1 MQAHKQQQQQQQQ
14 QQQHRHHRRQSE
26 FIQAAAA
33 ATAPSAQSSTAAEP
47 AAPSPLGHMN
57 TCTASW
63 ISDTPIL
70 KWFVATL
77 KRLVF
82 KPCHTRPGHHVK
94 WFAWCK
100 CEATRC
106 DVKNDALIWY
116 LPNHDITR
124 VHHAMSRTIT
134 VTDTAA
140 PQQLHLCSTDS
151 VSVQKKYFCHFCST
165 NVTSAQQM
173 LFLPHAA
180 TSVQQ
185 AVTSVRFAAAAW
197 SVVDFLVIAP
207 DVQSGAQATR
217 HAPAKKTTEVNS
229 NNIIIL

>member
-1 MQAHKQQQQQQQQ
+1 MFHV
-14 QQQHRHHRRQSE
+14 RVND
-26 FIQAAAA
+26 
-33 ATAPSAQSSTAAEP
+33 ST
-47 AAPSPLGHMN
+47 
-57 TCTASW
+57 
-63 ISDTPIL
+63 
-70 KWFVATL
+70 
-77 KRLVF
+77 
-82 KPCHTRPGHHVK
+82 
-94 WFAWCK
+94 
-100 CEATRC
+100 
-106 DVKNDALIWY
+106 
-116 LPNHDITR
+116 
-124 VHHAMSRTIT
+124 
-134 VTDTAA
+134 
-140 PQQLHLCSTDS
+140 
-151 VSVQKKYFCHFCST
+151 SVQGFHVNVNVKDSLDVNVKRRAAMLKMMRWYGAWHITTSQGCTMLCQGPSLSRIRLPLNNFTCAQQIPLLFKSFYFCHFCST